1 MSHPYSDALA
11 MQTSVLYIKY
21 NTSSHGKT
29 GYIITLAQSK
39 ERNLLENEGNA

>member
-11 MQTSVLYIKY
+11 MRTSVSYIIHD
-21 NTSSHGKT
+21 TSSHGKT

-39 ERNLLENEGNA
+39 ERNLLENEGNT